1 MGLLLVVSHLGYSQQ
16 VVTLT
21 SADMPTA
28 GQNYIYVQAPPTFQ
42 FDASATG
49 NNYNWDYSTL
59 QGNTQSTDSFMA
71 VLQTPL
77 VYNIVFNL
85 PFDPQKATV
94 ANNLAPIPSLG
105 SIPLPFPISFSNENS
120 FYRTESSLFEQVGF
134 ALMANYNGTTVPLPV
149 KYDEPDVIYNL
160 PLQFGQNQPASQ
172 SRYEFQIPGLM
183 TYIENKTRTNT
194 VDGQGTLQIPNG
206 IFDVLRVKS
215 ELDIVDSI
223 YLDTL
228 GFWFPA
234 PARQE
239 VEYKWV
245 SAAHG
250 WPVLEIKGRQS
261 GFPFNQFQVT
271 EVKYLKLEPIANTVN
286 EQLLPLCKIYPVPA
300 FDNVIIEGATIKEVW
315 LTGIDGKIINHQNTQ
330 DNAIYTTFSVDLGN
344 IAPGLYFVTVKHK
357 NNHYQTYKLPVK

>member
-1 MGLLLVVSHLGYSQQ
+1 MVVSQLGYSQQ
-16 VVTLT
+16 AVTLT
-21 SADMPTA
+21 SADMPIA
-28 GQNYIYVQAPPTFQ
+28 GQNYIYLQAAPTFQ
-42 FDASATG
+42 FNASATG
-49 NNYNWDYSTL
+49 DNYNWDYSTL
-59 QGNTQSTDSFMA
+59 QGNTESTDSFMA

-149 KYDEPDVIYNL
+149 KYDELDVIYNL
-160 PLQFGQNQPASQ
+160 PIQFGQNQPPSH
-172 SRYEFQIPGLM
+172 SRYEFQIPGLI

-206 IFDVLRVKS
+206 TFDVLRVKS

-250 WPVLEIKGRQS
+250 WPVLEIKGQQS
-261 GFPFNQFQVT
+261 TFPFNQFQVT
-271 EVKYLKLEPIANTVN
+271 EVKYLKLEPTPNAIN
-286 EQLLPLCKIYPVPA
+286 EEPYPTCKIYPVPA
-300 FDNVIIEGATIKEVW
+300 YNKVIIEGEAIKELW
-315 LTGIDGKIINHQNTQ
+315 LSGIDGKIISYQNAQANTI
-330 DNAIYTTFSVDLGN
+330 NTTFSVDLGN
-344 IAPGLYFVTVKHK
+344 IAPGLYFITVKTT
-357 NNHYQTYKLPVK
+357 NNNYQTHKLPVK